1 MFKFSFNPLAC
12 LSSFFSNIFLFLS
25 ISLFLNG
32 FILSQSI
39 QKMEF
44 NGAENFTPAEYRNW
58 IKIADGSKY
67 FTGIEDSIRKRIGT
81 ELISKGYYN
90 YTFEKIESGII
101 DSSQIK
107 ITIVINEGLPTI
119 IRDIIYNK
127 ASIDSTFL
135 EYEFLQLRGNIF
147 SREIIERSINDVL
160 TGFENRGF
168 PFASIRI
175 ESVYFVN
182 ESGSENPLVDLYMA
196 IDPGRESRI
205 SRIELSGNS
214 KTKADVIVRA
224 IGLKPGD
231 LYIQNNIDEIA
242 VRLNRLRF
250 FEPVDPPEF
259 YFNSADEGILKIII
273 KEKETNN
280 FDGIIGYIPA
290 ANQNEKGFITGFINV
305 NLRNLFGTG
314 RSAAFKW
321 QQENRYSQEL
331 EIRYLEPWLFDFPVN
346 IEAGLFQRKQDS
358 TYVQRS
364 AEGKIEYAATDEIS
378 ASVIFNTQST
388 IPSERVNKSFTVY
401 NSTSFTAGL
410 NVRIDTRDDPYA
422 PVSGILLSNS
432 YKYTSKSING
442 PKEYI
447 TPDVKTGIGF
457 QRLEIDLNYILQIF
471 RDQVIS
477 ASVHA
482 RELKGDEVEISDLYL
497 LGGTNTLRGY
507 REKQF
512 AGNRILWSNLE
523 YRYLLSRRSF
533 AFLFLDTGYFLRNE
547 DFLKNIPRISE
558 FKYGYGIGFNIE
570 TALGILGV
578 SFALGEGDSFG
589 EGKIHFGIINE
600 F

>member
-1 MFKFSFNPLAC
+1 MIKFFLNPISC
-12 LSSFFSNIFLFLS
+12 RITSPSNILLFLL

-32 FILSQSI
+32 LAFPQSI
-39 QKMEF
+39 QKIEIA
-44 NGAENFTPAEYRNW
+44 GAENFTTAEYRNW
-58 IKIADGSKY
+58 IKISERSKY
-67 FTGIEDSIRKRIGT
+67 YKGIEDSIRRRIGT
-81 ELISKGYYN
+81 ELKSNGYYN
-90 YTFEKIESGII
+90 YSFEKVESVII
-101 DSSQIK
+101 DSSQIR
-107 ITIVINEGLPTI
+107 IIVSINEGMPTL
-119 IRDIIYNK
+119 IRNINYNK
-127 ASIDSTFL
+127 SITDSTLL
-135 EYEFLQLRGNIF
+135 EYGFLKLRGSTF
-147 SREIIERSINDVL
+147 SRVSIENSINEIL
-160 TGFENRGF
+160 TGFENRGY
-168 PFASIRI
+168 PFANIRI
-175 ESVYFVN
+175 ESVYFYN
-182 ESGSENPLVDLYMA
+182 ESGSDNPLADIYLT
-196 IDPGRESRI
+196 IDAGRESRI
-205 SRIELSGNS
+205 NRIELSGNS

-231 LYIQNNIDEIA
+231 LYIQNNIDNVA

-259 YFNSADEGILKIII
+259 YFNSSDEGILKISVR
-273 KEKETNN
+273 EKETNN
-280 FDGIIGYIPA
+280 FDGLIGYVPGI
-290 ANQNEKGFITGFINV
+290 NQNEKGFVTGFINV

-331 EIRYLEPWLFDFPVN
+331 EIRYLEPWLFNFHLN

-378 ASVIFNTQST
+378 ASLILNTQST
-388 IPSERVNKSFTVY
+388 IPSERASKSFTVY
-401 NSTSFTAGL
+401 NSTSFTTGL
-410 NVRIDTRDDPYA
+410 NVKIDTRDDFYA
-422 PVSGILLSNS
+422 PLSGILLSNS
-432 YKYTSKSING
+432 YKYTSKSIDG
-442 PKEYI
+442 PKDFI
-447 TPDVKTGIGF
+447 TPDLKTSIGF
-457 QRLEIDLNYILQIF
+457 QRLEIDLHYFLQIF

-477 ASVHA
+477 AAVHA
-482 RELKGDEVEISDLYL
+482 RELKGNDVEISDLYL

-533 AFLFLDTGYFLRNE
+533 AFLFFDTGYFLRNE
-547 DFLKNIPRISE
+547 DSLNNIPRVSE